1 MSEKIDAFELDTIS
15 DRKTGVLAIKDFDA
29 TLQTA
34 RTIVAENPVPVIEND
49 VQKKEAKAFRATLNK
64 VIKAIDRRRIDT
76 VADYTSDF
84 EESCKQ
90 IKAVFVELEE
100 GYKAEIERYEK
111 SQELAS
117 VEAEVARKYVATVK
131 FTDPKLVKKLTDFCA
146 KNGCELTIK

>member
-1 MSEKIDAFELDTIS
+1 MSETIETFELETIS
-15 DRKTGVLAIKDFDA
+15 DRKTGVLAIKGFDE

-34 RTIVAENPVPVIEND
+34 RQIVAEHPVPEIGND
-49 VQKKEAKAFRATLNK
+49 AQKKEAKAFRATLNK

-84 EESCKQ
+84 EEACKQ
-90 IKAVFVELEE
+90 IKDVFSELEQ

-111 SQELAS
+111 SQEIAS
-117 VEAEVARKYVATVK
+117 VETAPTTKYVATIK

-146 KNGCELTIK
+146 KNGCDLSIK